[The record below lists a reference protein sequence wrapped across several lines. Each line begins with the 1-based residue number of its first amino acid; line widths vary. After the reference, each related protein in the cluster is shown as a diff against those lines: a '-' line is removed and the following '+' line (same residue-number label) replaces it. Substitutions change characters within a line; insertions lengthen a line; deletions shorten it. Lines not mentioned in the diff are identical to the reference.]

1 VAQLQLA
8 LDKPTFDRDGNVL
21 LTPAVATTDAFDSAV
36 NALQAEV
43 DQMRN
48 QGQRL
53 LPSS

>member
-1 VAQLQLA
+1 VVQLQLA
-8 LDKPTFDRDGNVL
+8 LNKPTFDRDGNVL
-21 LTPAVATTDAFDSAV
+21 LTPAVPV
-36 NALQAEV
+36 NALQAEL